1 MRHARSTEQDTYIL
15 NQSNDNASEKWILLC
30 WQKVSQ
36 YK

>member
-1 MRHARSTEQDTYIL
+1 L